1 MSVSKISSVVAMGLI
16 LGCTAMPKTA
26 QEKHPAGALEPG
38 TIISTSTGKPVSFA
52 DMVSDLLQSRVI
64 YVGESHTRRSDHAA
78 QLKVIEAVFQ
88 RHPNLAVGMEMFD
101 RSYQQVLDQW
111 SAGELDEQ
119 SFLRKTQWYANWR
132 YDYSLYRSILEYV
145 RNHRIRL
152 IGLNI
157 PFDIPAKI
165 RVGGIDNLLP
175 QDKRYIPADIDTTN
189 TAQREYL
196 AEVFKRHEFS
206 GHTTFEDFYMAQ
218 CVWDEAM
225 AEAVA
230 RNLNDDIMIV
240 LAGNGHIQ
248 YKYGIPQRAF
258 RRTGVPFR
266 TIYLDSSGQQFDRA
280 IADYIWVTADGEDR
294 SQMTDE

>member
-1 MSVSKISSVVAMGLI
+1 MSVSKISSIVAIGLI

-26 QEKHPAGALEPG
+26 REKHLAGGLEPG

-52 DMVSDLLQSRVI
+52 DMISDLLQSRVI
-64 YVGESHTRRSDHAA
+64 YVGESHTQRSDHAA

-88 RHPNLAVGMEMFD
+88 RHPNLVVGMEMFD

-111 SAGELDEQ
+111 SAGELDER

-132 YDYSLYRSILEYV
+132 YNYSLYREILEYV
-145 RNHRIRL
+145 RDHRIRL

-175 QDKRYIPADIDTTN
+175 KDKRYIPADIDTTN

-206 GHTTFEDFYMAQ
+206 GHTIFEDFYMAQ

-230 RNLNDDIMIV
+230 RNLNNDIMIV
-240 LAGNGHIQ
+240 LAGAGHIR
-248 YKYGIPQRAF
+248 YKYGIPQRAY
-258 RRTGVPFR
+258 RRTGLPFR
-266 TIYLDSSGQQFDRA
+266 TIYLDSSGRELDRA
-280 IADYIWVTADGEDR
+280 IADYIWVTGDEEGR
-294 SQMTDE
+294 NQMTDE

>member
-1 MSVSKISSVVAMGLI
+1 MSVSKISIIVAIGLI
-16 LGCTAMPKTA
+16 LGCSVMPKTVR
-26 QEKHPAGALEPG
+26 EKQLAGAVEPG
-38 TIISTSTGKPVSFA
+38 TIISTSTGKAVSFT

-64 YVGESHTRRSDHAA
+64 YVGESHTRRADHAA

-88 RHPNLAVGMEMFD
+88 RHPHLAVGMEMFD
-101 RSYQQVLDQW
+101 RSYQQVLDEW
-111 SAGELDEQ
+111 SAGELDER

-132 YDYSLYRSILEYV
+132 YDYSLYRDILDYV
-145 RNHRIRL
+145 RERRIRL

-175 QDKRYIPADIDTTN
+175 QDKRYIPAHIDTTN
-189 TAQREYL
+189 AAQREYL
-196 AEVFKRHEFS
+196 AAVFKEHEFS
-206 GHTTFEDFYMAQ
+206 GHTTFDDFYMAQ

-258 RRTGVPFR
+258 RRTGLPFR
-266 TIYLDSSGQQFDRA
+266 TIYLDASGRKLDRA
-280 IADYIWVTADGEDR
+280 IADYIWVTADTMEPGLRTED
-294 SQMTDE
+294 